1 MDVAMMK
8 VIPKAVPGLKVVVSK
23 PKAWSVMVLWMI
35 RMISGPEEWKGTNR
49 RVRFGEARLAVKLM
63 KRNSRGG
70 ETRPLGGHRA
80 QTWGRSLANSTSGW
94 QGEMIAC
101 RTCNSN
107 QLSYL
112 T

>member
-1 MDVAMMK
+1 MK

-35 RMISGPEEWKGTNR
+35 RMISGPLEWKGTNR

-80 QTWGRSLANSTSGW
+80 QTWAF
-94 QGEMIAC
+94 
-101 RTCNSN
+101 
-107 QLSYL
+107 LSEL
-112 T
+112 HERVARGDDCLQNL